1 MVLPNFL
8 IAGAAA
14 SGTSFLSSI
23 LMQHTDIYL
32 PKEMRPEPHFFY
44 YSDKYAHGVEWY
56 KKKWFSD
63 VKKQSAVGE
72 RSSSYLYHKESAKRI
87 SQNLPNIKL
96 IFVLRNPIERTWAN
110 YRYTVLSG
118 LEDLSFTDALE
129 TESHRVKNASGIWKE
144 VQPHDYTGR
153 GLYGEQLEFYLNF
166 FSWSQILIIN
176 SEKLSSETQIQL
188 DRITNFLGV
197 KNLEQFEYPPAFT
210 SLSILN
216 KDVQIKCRKLL
227 GANKFNCIVEAV
239 RRKEFNVDDFSEDN
253 KEKKVIKSLSNN
265 MVNEKY
271 KIPEKNY
278 EWLADF
284 FRKDQEKFFNISKNY
299 IDFKRWL

>member
-1 MVLPNFL
+1 MLPNFL

-23 LMQHTDIYL
+23 LTQHTDIYL

-44 YSDKYAHGVEWY
+44 YSDKYNRGIDWY
-56 KKKWFSD
+56 ERKWFSE
-63 VKKQSAVGE
+63 VEKQSAIGE

-87 SQNLPNIKL
+87 SHHLTNIKL

-118 LEDLSFTDALE
+118 LEDLSFTDALK
-129 TESHRVKNASGIWKE
+129 TEPHRVKNASGIWKE

-153 GLYGEQLEFYLNF
+153 GLYGEQLEFYLKF
-166 FSWSQILIIN
+166 FSWNQILIVN

-197 KNLEQFEYPPAFT
+197 RNFERFELPPVFT
-210 SLSILN
+210 SLSVFDR
-216 KDVQIKCRKLL
+216 DVQIKCRKLL
-227 GANKFNCIVEAV
+227 GANKFNFIVEAV
-239 RRKEFNVDDFSEDN
+239 RRKEFNIDTLYEN
-253 KEKKVIKSLSNN
+253 NQEKKVIETLWNN
-265 MVNEKY
+265 MVGEKN
-271 KIPEKNY
+271 KIPERNY
-278 EWLADF
+278 KWLADF
-284 FRKDQEKFFNISKNY
+284 FKEDQEKFFNISKNN
-299 IDFKRWL
+299 IDFKPWL

>member
-44 YSDKYAHGVEWY
+44 YSDKYTHGIEWY
-56 KKKWFSD
+56 EKKWFSD
-63 VKKQSAVGE
+63 VKEQSAIGE

-227 GANKFNCIVEAV
+227 GANKFNRIVEAV
-239 RRKEFNVDDFSEDN
+239 RRKELNIDDFSEDN
-253 KEKKVIKSLSNN
+253 QEKKFIKILSNN
-265 MVNEKY
+265 MVGKKY
-271 KIPEKNY
+271 KIPQKNY
-278 EWLADF
+278 KWLEDF
-284 FRKDQEKFFNISKNY
+284 FREDQEKFFNISKNY
-299 IDFKRWL
+299 IDFERWL

>member
-1 MVLPNFL
+1 MLPNFL

-23 LMQHTDIYL
+23 LKQHTDIYL

-44 YSDKYAHGVEWY
+44 YSDKYDRGIDWY
-56 KKKWFSD
+56 KRKWFSE
-63 VKKQSAVGE
+63 VKKQSAIGE

-87 SQNLPNIKL
+87 KENLPDIKL

-118 LEDLSFTDALE
+118 LEDLSFTEALE
-129 TESHRVKNASGIWKE
+129 TEPHRVKSASGIWKE

-153 GLYGEQLEFYLNF
+153 GLYGEQLEFYLKF
-166 FSWSQILIIN
+166 FSWSQILIVN

-197 KNLEQFEYPPAFT
+197 KNFEQFELPPAFT
-210 SLSILN
+210 SLSIFN

-227 GANKFNCIVEAV
+227 GANKFNFIVEAV
-239 RRKEFNVDDFSEDN
+239 RRKEFNIEGFYEN
-253 KEKKVIKSLSNN
+253 NQEKKIIETLSNN
-265 MVNEKY
+265 MVSEKN

-278 EWLADF
+278 QWLADF
-284 FRKDQEKFFNISKNY
+284 FREDQKKFFNISKNN
-299 IDFKRWL
+299 IDFEPWL

>member
-1 MVLPNFL
+1 VLPNFL

-23 LMQHTDIYL
+23 LKQHTDIYL

-44 YSDKYAHGVEWY
+44 YSDKYDRGIDWY
-56 KKKWFSD
+56 KRKWFSE
-63 VKKQSAVGE
+63 VNKQSAIGE

-87 SQNLPNIKL
+87 NENLPDIKL
-96 IFVLRNPIERTWAN
+96 IFVLRNPIERAWAN

-129 TESHRVKNASGIWKE
+129 TEPHRVKNASGIWKE

-153 GLYGEQLEFYLNF
+153 SLYGEQLEFYLKF
-166 FSWSQILIIN
+166 FSWSQILIVN

-197 KNLEQFEYPPAFT
+197 KDFEQFELPPAFT
-210 SLSILN
+210 SLSIFD

-227 GANKFNCIVEAV
+227 GANKFNFIVEAV
-239 RRKEFNVDDFSEDN
+239 RRKEFNIEGFYEN
-253 KEKKVIKSLSNN
+253 NQEKKIIETLSNN
-265 MVNEKY
+265 MVSEKN

-278 EWLADF
+278 QWLADF
-284 FRKDQEKFFNISKNY
+284 FREDQKKFFNIAKNN
-299 IDFKRWL
+299 IDFKPWL